1 MIEGT
6 FQLPVECSHM
16 KAVIVGG
23 VAAGASAA
31 ARLRRLD
38 EKAEIVLF
46 EKGPHVSFA
55 NCGLPYYIGN
65 VIKEKSDLLLV
76 TPAMFKERFNIDVRI
91 LHEVVDVDPKG
102 QTVTVKDLRSGKE
115 SVESYD
121 YLLLATGAEPI
132 VPPLGGIDLPS
143 IHYLRNV
150 EDASSIKE
158 IAAGAKKIAVVGGG
172 FIGLEAAENLIR
184 LGKEVHVYQLLDRVL
199 PTYDPEFAPFIH
211 AELARHGIRLHL
223 GTEVKGFEEKG
234 KRTAL
239 LSSEGEEEFDF
250 VIMAIGVRPAS
261 SLAKKAGLALGKRGH
276 IIVDKHMRTS
286 DPHVFAAGDNAAV
299 DSLITGE
306 NSGIALAGPA
316 NKEGRIAAD
325 NMAGIASSYKGFLGS
340 SVIKLFSL
348 TASMVGMGEKE
359 AERRGI
365 KVRSAFAS
373 LSSHASYYPGSTPL
387 LIKLVFEEGSSR
399 ILGAEAIGYEG
410 VDKRI
415 DVIATAMAAGMKASD
430 LKDLDLAYAPP
441 YSSAKD
447 PVNMLGFIA
456 ENIERGLLKTF
467 SYEEVDKLP
476 RDGSVTLLDVRT
488 KEEYAEG
495 HIDGFVNIPL
505 DELRERID
513 EIDPN
518 KKAYVHCLSG
528 LRSYLAARILMGH
541 GTDAYSLSGG
551 WMIYSL
557 FR

>member
-1 MIEGT
+1 
-6 FQLPVECSHM
+6 M
-16 KAVIVGG
+16 KVIIVGG

-38 EKAEIVLF
+38 ERAEITVF
-46 EKGPHVSFA
+46 EKGKHVSFA
-55 NCGLPYYIGN
+55 NCGLPYYVGN
-65 VIKEKSDLLLV
+65 VIRAEGSLLLV
-76 TPAMFKERFNIDVRI
+76 TPELFKERFNIEVRTE
-91 LHEVVDVDPKG
+91 HEVLSIDRARKEVE
-102 QTVTVKDLRSGKE
+102 VKDLKSGRIFRA
-115 SVESYD
+115 SYD
-121 YLLLATGAEPI
+121 VLVLATGST
-132 VPPLGGIDLPS
+132 PLKPKMEGIDLPGVMT
-143 IHYLRNV
+143 LRSV
-150 EDASSIKE
+150 EDARAIKE
-158 IAAGAKKIAVVGGG
+158 KALGGKKVAVVGGG

-199 PTYDPEFAPFIH
+199 PAYDPEFAPFIH

-223 GTEVKGFEEKG
+223 GTEVKGFEERG
-234 KRTAL
+234 KKTAL

-325 NMAGIASSYKGFLGS
+325 NMAGIASSYKEFLGS

-365 KVRSAFAS
+365 KAKSAFAS

-387 LIKLVFEEGSSR
+387 LIKLVFEEDSSR

-488 KEEYAEG
+488 KEEYVEG

-541 GTDAYSLSGG
+541 GIDAYSLSGG
-551 WMIYSL
+551 WMIYQKM
-557 FR
+557 R